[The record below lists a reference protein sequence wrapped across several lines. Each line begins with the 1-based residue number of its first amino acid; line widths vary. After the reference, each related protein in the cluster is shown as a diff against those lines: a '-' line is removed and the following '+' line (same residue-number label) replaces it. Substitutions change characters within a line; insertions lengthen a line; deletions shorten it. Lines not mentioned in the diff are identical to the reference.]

1 MKVTGAERP
10 RGSGATCICSDL
22 LGTTSLTSVRPQ
34 KRLSRG
40 ANAGG
45 ATTDLSTGKLC
56 GSRSSHRLSDRAPQ
70 LRSRQ
75 PEHTSGP
82 APHPS
87 LSMAP
92 QRTAGSVGTHGL
104 KETLLSFSHCFGC
117 LARRGPWCWNELKPR
132 HRIGNFVRLCFMI
145 MQSKTVGPT
154 RTTREESLWSLGSL
168 FWRNNNNNNKAA
180 LKGRA
185 SLVVATAFS

>member
-87 LSMAP
+87 RAD
-92 QRTAGSVGTHGL
+92 SVWLLRGQQVVWGPTDL
-104 KETLLSFSHCFGC
+104 KRHCFHFPTA
-117 LARRGPWCWNELKPR
+117 LAALPGAVPGAGMN
-132 HRIGNFVRLCFMI
+132 
-145 MQSKTVGPT
+145 S
-154 RTTREESLWSLGSL
+154 SLGIVL
-168 FWRNNNNNNKAA
+168 AILCVFV
-180 LKGRA
+180 L
-185 SLVVATAFS
+185 